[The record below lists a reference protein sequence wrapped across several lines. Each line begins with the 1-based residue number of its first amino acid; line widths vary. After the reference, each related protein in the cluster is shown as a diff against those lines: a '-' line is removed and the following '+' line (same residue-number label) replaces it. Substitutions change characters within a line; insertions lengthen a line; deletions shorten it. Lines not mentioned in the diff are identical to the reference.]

1 MKKKI
6 RKTAEISNRTLESL
20 IIVFVIA
27 SIIVIGG
34 AVSIISPGEPG
45 DSKQTSEHY
54 FSALTEQPENSGEIS
69 PDSKKNNVEPDKA
82 PVSNNFGYIT
92 SYLFVPNTNT
102 FGGRQYSLSQNHNFD
117 GSLNKF
123 QYEQSGSSTTARI
136 SSSLSLRFTLVGA
149 KPSGTS

>member
-20 IIVFVIA
+20 IIVLITA

-34 AVSIISPGEPG
+34 AASNDLPDEPG
-45 DSKQTSEHY
+45 IHKLTNEHS
-54 FSALTEQPENSGEIS
+54 FSALIEQPENSGEIL
-69 PDSKKNNVEPDKA
+69 PDSEKNNVEPDKV
-82 PVSNNFGYIT
+82 PVSNDLGYIT

-102 FGGRQYSLSQNHNFD
+102 FGGRQYSLSQNHRFD
-117 GSLNKF
+117 GSLNKL
-123 QYEQSGSSTTARI
+123 QYEQSGFSTTAQI
-136 SSSLSLRFTLVGA
+136 SSSLGLRFTLVGA